1 MSDADQSSR
10 FDVAVVKYRPLLGS
24 DEDDDEWV
32 SSARPSPSPRGAAG
46 ASSSSA
52 TAPVQARPST
62 DVLLASLRAAVERL
76 GGSAEERRLAML
88 VLEKLDAEQL
98 RAAYAVIIEKKPL
111 VVISG
116 PAGSGKSELLKLFMA
131 VVGKEKTRVVANGL

>member
-1 MSDADQSSR
+1 MGQFCATESER
-10 FDVAVVKYRPLLGS
+10 CGRCVVVEC
-24 DEDDDEWV
+24 D
-32 SSARPSPSPRGAAG
+32 SACA
-46 ASSSSA
+46 
-52 TAPVQARPST
+52 ARPST

>member
-1 MSDADQSSR
+1 MGQFCATESER
-10 FDVAVVKYRPLLGS
+10 CGRCVVVEC
-24 DEDDDEWV
+24 D
-32 SSARPSPSPRGAAG
+32 SACA
-46 ASSSSA
+46 
-52 TAPVQARPST
+52 ARPST

-76 GGSAEERRLAML
+76 GGSAEERRLALL

>member
-1 MSDADQSSR
+1 MTAATESESKR
-10 FDVAVVKYRPLLGS
+10 CGRCVVVEC
-24 DEDDDEWV
+24 D
-32 SSARPSPSPRGAAG
+32 SACAG
-46 ASSSSA
+46 APEHGCA
-52 TAPVQARPST
+52 V
-62 DVLLASLRAAVERL
+62 LASLRAAVERL